1 MDNEKFSAKRK
12 NLSEQVADHLEEYI
26 LSEDSNI
33 GEKLPGEQ
41 TLAEKYEVS
50 RPIIREAYKLLMERG
65 LIIQK
70 NGNGAFISKPD
81 KNNIYKT
88 MKRIIALEE
97 IEVEELHQ
105 IRIILEVEAA
115 KLSATNAS
123 EQDFRDLEKI
133 VETMEKD
140 DSLTLLDRVHLDI
153 EFHNLLAKSSGNTLL
168 EMFVNVMTG
177 LITNYMAKG
186 AAITGGITDA
196 NEKHM
201 LIVNALKTRDSEKA
215 ANAMLEHL
223 RKSRLSVEIFNKKNK
238 VVD

>member
-1 MDNEKFSAKRK
+1 MKTEPFSAVRK

-26 LSEDSNI
+26 LSEQSNI
-33 GEKLPGEQ
+33 GDKLPSEQ
-41 TLAEKYEVS
+41 TLAEKYKVS

-81 KNNIYKT
+81 KTNIYKT
-88 MKRIIALEE
+88 MKRIIALED

-105 IRIILEVEAA
+105 LRILLEVEAA
-115 KLSATNAS
+115 RLAATNAS
-123 EQDFRDLEKI
+123 DSDFVELEKI
-133 VETMEKD
+133 VETMKTD
-140 DSLTLLDRVHLDI
+140 FSLTLLERVHLDI
-153 EFHNLLAKSSGNTLL
+153 DFHNLVAKASGNTLL

-186 AAITGGITDA
+186 AVISGGITDA

-201 LIVNALKTRDSEKA
+201 LIINALKTRDGEKGA
-215 ANAMLEHL
+215 KAMLEHL
-223 RKSRLSVEIFNKKNK
+223 QKSRLSVEIFNKKNEI
-238 VVD
+238 VD

>member
-1 MDNEKFSAKRK
+1 MNTESFSAKRK
-12 NLSEQVADHLEEYI
+12 NLSEQVADYLEEYI
-26 LSEDSNI
+26 LSEDSII

-41 TLAEKYEVS
+41 TLAEKYKVS

-81 KNNIYKT
+81 KTNIYKT
-88 MKRIIALEE
+88 MKRIVALEN

-105 IRIILEVEAA
+105 LRVTLEVEAA
-115 KLSATNAS
+115 RLAATNAS
-123 EQDFRDLEKI
+123 ELDFIELEKI
-133 VETMEKD
+133 VETMETD
-140 DSLTLLDRVHLDI
+140 SSLTLLDRVHLDI
-153 EFHNLLAKSSGNTLL
+153 DFHNLVAKSSGNTLL

-186 AAITGGITDA
+186 AVVSGGIPDA

-201 LIVNALKTRDSEKA
+201 VIIKAIKTRDGEKA
-215 ANAMLEHL
+215 ANAMLNHL
-223 RKSRLSVEIFNKKNK
+223 HKSRLSVEVFNKNK
-238 VVD
+238 IVE